1 MSGFPKKS
9 SKISNTNISSSIFA
23 SHGSS
28 NDVGSFNVPASTSS
42 SGVRNSVTAKYNSKN
57 RVESFTA
64 YPTTQNVSQQQQSSA
79 TIEQQTKVGSKYYE
93 TVIVLENKTNTQ
105 ENEIFFEI
113 ENVSVSCDRTLVEE
127 NMNLMKYFV
136 LSENPKA
143 NHLQILQIKPVVFKE
158 VIKYI
163 KNEKDVSK
171 LDMTYKDDIKTAS
184 ELVSLL
190 INLKA

>member
-64 YPTTQNVSQQQQSSA
+64 YPTTQNVSQQQQSTA
-79 TIEQQTKVGSKYYE
+79 TIEQQTKVGEVYYE
-93 TVIVLENKTNTQ
+93 TVMVLENKANAQ
-105 ENEIFFEI
+105 ENEIYFEI
-113 ENVSVSCDRTLVEE
+113 ENVSVSCHRTLVEE
-127 NMNLMKYFV
+127 NMNLMKCFV
-136 LSENPKA
+136 LSDNPKA
-143 NHLQILQIKPVVFKE
+143 NHFQILQIQPVVFKE

-163 KNEKDVSK
+163 ENKKDVSK
-171 LDMTYKDDIKTAS
+171 LDLTYKDDIKTAS